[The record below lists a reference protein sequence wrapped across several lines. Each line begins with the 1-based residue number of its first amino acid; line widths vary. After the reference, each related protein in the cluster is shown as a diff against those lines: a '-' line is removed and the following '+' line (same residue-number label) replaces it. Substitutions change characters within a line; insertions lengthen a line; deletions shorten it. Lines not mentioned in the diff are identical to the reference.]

1 MKTNLFSSIRKQVAK
16 LTTPLALWRGVGG
29 EALLLL
35 AFFTACSDTWDD
47 HYDASAIATGMNEG
61 SLWQAIQQNPEL
73 SNFAKVLQ
81 ATGYDK
87 QLSGSQVFT
96 VFAPTNVSLSADD
109 AQSLISKYQQQ
120 ILTKSDDDNEVLKE
134 FIKNHIALY
143 NHSVSSASND
153 SVVLMN
159 GKNVVLKSDKVGG
172 ASLLSSNKLY
182 QNGVLFTIGSKLNYL
197 SNVFEYIEKDPDL
210 DSLRS
215 FLYNQD
221 QYKFYYR
228 EFMPSLSV
236 VDSVKD
242 GQTVYMDSVFRQR
255 NRLFTELD
263 FINEEDSTFWMVAP
277 TNAVWK
283 ELIDEYSNYFKYPKN
298 VEYADSMAYTNARL
312 AIVQGT
318 IFSKTTNRSVF
329 ENQTSSLTQVS
340 DSAMSENAVLD
351 YQRRSRLWGANF
363 NYYEYLNAWA
373 PGGVFSQT
381 DLVECSNGMVR
392 KATQWPIDKLQTFLR
407 YRIIEA
413 EGDDILEVSK
423 ITDAKGDSITT
434 VTPIVR
440 TVSTTDV
447 TKNFENKVW
456 NKQFVEF
463 SPTEATVNHSV
474 TYGIKDVLSEVGY
487 DIYLVTAP
495 AIAYNPNATDTLP
508 TLMRTTLSYPTL
520 EGKIQ
525 SKTFD
530 NVTTTPNKMD
540 YFLLAEDFKF
550 PATNYDLDQDRPSV
564 QLKIETRVSNGNVR
578 DGKYT
583 RTMRIDC
590 ILLVPHGTLDLTN
603 EGYVRLLPHGTY
615 NDTYLRWWLM
625 ER

>member
-16 LTTPLALWRGVGG
+16 PTTPLALWRGVGG

-61 SLWQAIQQNPEL
+61 SLWQSIQQNPEL

-96 VFAPTNVSLSADD
+96 VFAPTNASLSADD

>member
-1 MKTNLFSSIRKQVAK
+1 
-16 LTTPLALWRGVGG
+16 
-29 EALLLL
+29 
-35 AFFTACSDTWDD
+35 
-47 HYDASAIATGMNEG
+47 
-61 SLWQAIQQNPEL
+61 
-73 SNFAKVLQ
+73 
-81 ATGYDK
+81 
-87 QLSGSQVFT
+87 
-96 VFAPTNVSLSADD
+96 
-109 AQSLISKYQQQ
+109 
-120 ILTKSDDDNEVLKE
+120 
-134 FIKNHIALY
+134 
-143 NHSVSSASND
+143 
-153 SVVLMN
+153 
-159 GKNVVLKSDKVGG
+159 
-172 ASLLSSNKLY
+172 
-182 QNGVLFTIGSKLNYL
+182 
-197 SNVFEYIEKDPDL
+197 
-210 DSLRS
+210 
-215 FLYNQD
+215 
-221 QYKFYYR
+221 
-228 EFMPSLSV
+228 
-236 VDSVKD
+236 
-242 GQTVYMDSVFRQR
+242 
-255 NRLFTELD
+255 LFTELD

-283 ELIDEYSNYFKYPKN
+283 ELIDEYSNYSKYPKN